1 MSPAPEAA
9 HRLRCAQALLAP
21 QCVAII
27 GASGDAAKNTAR
39 PQRYLRQHGY
49 AGRVVLVNASRSEL
63 FGERAWPSL
72 TQAPGPVDHAFVM
85 VPAADVEAA
94 VADCVAKDVPLIS
107 IYSDGFAET
116 GAAGLALQ
124 RRIADIARAGGS
136 RVIGPNS
143 VGTVIP
149 GRGVTLS
156 VNAVLDLPALLPGRL
171 GLVSQSGSLIG
182 AILSRGQARGIGFS
196 ALVSIGNECDLSVG
210 DVTDWLA
217 DDPQT
222 DAILLF
228 LETLRDARRLAQAS
242 RRAAATGKPLVAYV
256 LGHSE
261 AGRELAVTHTGALM
275 GDADAMNAWL
285 DANGIVRIDHFETL
299 LEIVPALRQAR
310 PPAGRRV
317 AVVTTTGGGAAMV
330 VDRIDSAEIELVGP
344 PPAMIEAFAAQ
355 GVRIGPGAVTDLTM
369 AGTKRGI
376 YGSVLDAYL
385 ASEHCD
391 TVLAIA
397 GSSAQFHP
405 QLAVQPIASAQ
416 RHGKSLLAFATP
428 QADEALK
435 LFAQAGVPAF
445 RTPES
450 CADALRALARW
461 REPQPIA
468 LPDAAETTALAAAAA
483 QLQACGREACDEAQ
497 AREVFAA
504 LGIAQGDWHVLRDAR
519 GGAVS
524 PLPAAVKVLSPDLPH
539 KSDFGAV
546 RLGCASQAELLSAVA
561 DVIAA
566 ARRHAPAARIGGA
579 LVQRME
585 HGIVEAIL
593 GFRHDPQVGPT
604 VMVGMG
610 GVQAEI
616 YRDVAVRPA
625 PVSLAEAA
633 RMVDGVP
640 GLALLDGWRGGAKG
654 DRHALVCAI
663 RALSLLACLDN
674 APVAEAEINPLLVRT
689 EGQGVV
695 ALDALLVLKP
705 PELAT

>member
-1 MSPAPEAA
+1 MTPGTAA
-9 HRLRCAQALLAP
+9 RQRAAQALLAP
-21 QCVAII
+21 GCVALI
-27 GASGDAAKNTAR
+27 GASGDATKNTAR

-49 AGRVVLVNASRSEL
+49 TGRVVLVNASRGEL

-72 TQAPGPVDHAFVM
+72 AQAAGPIDHAFVM
-85 VPAADVEAA
+85 VPAPDVEAA
-94 VADCVAKDVPLIS
+94 VAACVAKGVPLIS

-116 GAAGLALQ
+116 GVAGLDMQ
-124 RRIADIARAGGS
+124 QRIADMARAGGS

-156 VNAVLDLPALLPGRL
+156 VNAVLDLPALLPGRV

-210 DVTDWLA
+210 DVADWLV

-228 LETLRDARRLAQAS
+228 LETLRDAQGLAQAS
-242 RRAAATGKPLVAYV
+242 RRAAAAGKPMVAYV
-256 LGHSE
+256 LGRS
-261 AGRELAVTHTGALM
+261 AIGRELAVTHTGALM
-275 GDADAMNAWL
+275 GNNEAMNAWL
-285 DANGIVRIDHFETL
+285 DANGIARIDHFETL

-330 VDRIDSAEIELVGP
+330 VDRIDSSEVELVGP
-344 PPAMIEAFAAQ
+344 PQALIESFAAQ
-355 GVRIGPGAVTDLTM
+355 GVRIGSGAVTDLTM

-376 YGSVLDAYL
+376 YRSVLDAYL
-385 ASEHCD
+385 SSDHCD

-405 QLAVQPIASAQ
+405 QLAVEPIAGAR

-435 LFAQAGVPAF
+435 LFEQAGVPAF

-461 REPQPIA
+461 REPQPPA
-468 LPDAAETTALAAAAA
+468 SPEGAEVSALAAAERR
-483 QLQACGREACDEAQ
+483 LRACGSGTCDEAQ
-497 AREVFAA
+497 ARTVFAA
-504 LGIAQGDWHVLRDAR
+504 LGIAQGDWQILADAR
-519 GGAVS
+519 ASAVLA
-524 PLPAAVKVLSPDLPH
+524 LPAAVKVLSPDLPH
-539 KSDFGAV
+539 KSDIGGV
-546 RLGCASQAELLSAVA
+546 KLGCASEAELRGAVE

-566 ARRHAPAARIGGA
+566 ARRHAPAARIAGA

-585 HGIVEAIL
+585 HGVVEAIV

-610 GVQAEI
+610 GMQAEI
-616 YRDVAVRPA
+616 YRDVVVRPA
-625 PVSLAEAA
+625 PVPLAEAA
-633 RMVDGVP
+633 RMVDGVR
-640 GLALLDGWRGGAKG
+640 GLALLAGWRGGPSG
-654 DRHALVCAI
+654 DRDALVRAV
-663 RALSLLACLDN
+663 RALSLLACVDG
-674 APVAEAEINPLLVRT
+674 ARVAEAEINPLLVRRNG
-689 EGQGVV
+689 EGVV
-695 ALDALLVLKP
+695 ALDALLVLEP
-705 PELAT
+705 AEMAA

>member
-1 MSPAPEAA
+1 MTADIATRQRA
-9 HRLRCAQALLAP
+9 AQALLAP
-21 QCVAII
+21 DCVAII

-49 AGRVVLVNASRSEL
+49 AGRVVLVNASRGEL
-63 FGERAWPSL
+63 FGERAWPSVAD
-72 TQAPGPVDHAFVM
+72 APGTIDHAFVM
-85 VPAADVEAA
+85 VPAPDVEAA
-94 VADCVAKDVPLIS
+94 VAACVAKGVPLIS

-116 GAAGLALQ
+116 GAAGLAMQ
-124 RRIADIARAGGS
+124 QRIADIARAGGA

-149 GRGVTLS
+149 GRGVALS

-210 DVTDWLA
+210 DVADWLV

-228 LETLRDARRLAQAS
+228 LETLRDAPRLARAS
-242 RRAAATGKPLVAYV
+242 RRAAAAGKPVVAYV
-256 LGHSE
+256 LGRSE
-261 AGRELAVTHTGALM
+261 VGRELAVTHTGALM
-275 GDADAMNAWL
+275 GNAEAMNAWL
-285 DANGIVRIDHFETL
+285 DVNGIVRVDHFETL
-299 LEIVPALRQAR
+299 FEIVPALRQAR

-330 VDRIDSAEIELVGP
+330 VDRIESSEVELVGP
-344 PPAMIEAFAAQ
+344 PPALIEAFAAQ
-355 GVRIGPGAVTDLTM
+355 GVRIGSGAVTDLTM

-376 YGSVLDAYL
+376 YRSVLDAYL
-385 ASEHCD
+385 SSDHCD

-405 QLAVQPIASAQ
+405 QLAVEPIAGAA
-416 RHGKSLLAFATP
+416 RRGKTLLAFATP
-428 QADEALK
+428 QADEALQ

-461 REPQPIA
+461 REPQPVPV
-468 LPDAAETTALAAAAA
+468 PDAAETAALAAAASR
-483 QLQACGREACDEAQ
+483 LRACGSGSCDEAQ

-504 LGIAQGDWHVLRDAR
+504 LGIAQGDWQVLADEHA
-519 GGAVS
+519 GAGFA
-524 PLPAAVKVLSPDLPH
+524 LPAAVKVLSADLPH
-539 KSDFGAV
+539 KSDIGGV
-546 RLGCASQAELLSAVA
+546 RLGCASEADLRGAVA
-561 DVIAA
+561 EVVAA
-566 ARRHAPAARIGGA
+566 ARRHAPAARIRGA

-585 HGIVEAIL
+585 RGVVEAIV

-604 VMVGMG
+604 VMVGIG

-625 PVSLAEAA
+625 PVSLAEAGA
-633 RMVDGVP
+633 MVDAVR
-640 GLALLDGWRGGAKG
+640 GLVQLAGWRGGPRG
-654 DRHALVCAI
+654 DRDALVRAV
-663 RALSLLACLDN
+663 RALSLLACLDGT
-674 APVAEAEINPLLVRT
+674 PVAEAEINPLLVRR
-689 EGQGVV
+689 EGHGVV
-695 ALDALLVLKP
+695 ALDALLVLDAM
-705 PELAT
+705 EATT

>member
-1 MSPAPEAA
+1 MTPEIAA
-9 HRLRCAQALLAP
+9 RQHAAQALLAP
-21 QCVAII
+21 GCVAII
-27 GASGDAAKNTAR
+27 GASGDATKNTAR

-49 AGRVVLVNASRSEL
+49 AGRVVLVNPSRGEL

-72 TQAPGPVDHAFVM
+72 AQAPGSVDHAFVM
-85 VPAADVEAA
+85 VPAPDVEAA
-94 VADCVAKDVPLIS
+94 VAACVAKGVPLIS

-116 GAAGLALQ
+116 GAAGLAMQ
-124 RRIADIARAGGS
+124 QRIADIARAGGS

-149 GRGVTLS
+149 GHGVTLS
-156 VNAVLDLPALLPGRL
+156 VNAVLDLPALLPGRV

-210 DVTDWLA
+210 DVADWLV

-222 DAILLF
+222 DAVLLF
-228 LETLRDARRLAQAS
+228 LETLRDAPRLAQAS
-242 RRAAATGKPLVAYV
+242 RRAAAAGKPVVAYV
-256 LGHSE
+256 LGRS
-261 AGRELAVTHTGALM
+261 AIGRELAVTHTGALM
-275 GDADAMNAWL
+275 GNAEAMNAWL

-330 VDRIDSAEIELVGP
+330 VDRIDSSEVELVGP
-344 PPAMIEAFAAQ
+344 PQALIEAFAAQ

-376 YGSVLDAYL
+376 YRSVLDAYL
-385 ASEHCD
+385 ASDHCD

-405 QLAVQPIASAQ
+405 QLAVEPIAGAQ
-416 RHGKSLLAFATP
+416 RHGKSLLAFTTP
-428 QADEALK
+428 QADEALQ

-461 REPQPIA
+461 REPQPPASPEGVEIS
-468 LPDAAETTALAAAAA
+468 ALAAAAA
-483 QLQACGREACDEAQ
+483 RLQACGSGTCDEAQ
-497 AREVFAA
+497 ARNVFAA
-504 LGIAQGDWHVLRDAR
+504 LGIAQGDWQVLADAQAS
-519 GGAVS
+519 AVLA
-524 PLPAAVKVLSPDLPH
+524 LPAAVKVLSPDLPH
-539 KSDFGAV
+539 KTDIGGV
-546 RLGCASQAELLSAVA
+546 KLGCASEAELRGAVA
-561 DVIAA
+561 EVIAA
-566 ARRHAPAARIGGA
+566 ARRHAPAARIAGA

-585 HGIVEAIL
+585 HGVVEAIL

-610 GVQAEI
+610 GMQAEI
-616 YRDVAVRPA
+616 YRDVVVRPA

-633 RMVDGVP
+633 RMVDGVR
-640 GLALLDGWRGGAKG
+640 GLALLTGWRGGPSG
-654 DRHALVCAI
+654 DRDALVRAV
-663 RALSLLACLDN
+663 RALSLLACLDG
-674 APVAEAEINPLLVRT
+674 APVAEAEVNPLLVRRDG
-689 EGQGVV
+689 EGVV
-695 ALDALLVLKP
+695 ALDALLVLKTT
-705 PELAT
+705 EVAA